1 MEKGEQNQWITFLY
15 TLAPPCGVVEK
26 FTPSLR
32 EATTD
37 MACNKII
44 DTGVKRGKKIII
56 LVLT

>member
-1 MEKGEQNQWITFLY
+1 MVMEKGEQNQWITFLY

-44 DTGVKRGKKIII
+44 DTGVKRGKK
-56 LVLT
+56 

>member
-1 MEKGEQNQWITFLY
+1 MVMEKGEQNQWITFLY

-26 FTPSLR
+26 FTPLR

-44 DTGVKRGKKIII
+44 DTGVKRGKK
-56 LVLT
+56 